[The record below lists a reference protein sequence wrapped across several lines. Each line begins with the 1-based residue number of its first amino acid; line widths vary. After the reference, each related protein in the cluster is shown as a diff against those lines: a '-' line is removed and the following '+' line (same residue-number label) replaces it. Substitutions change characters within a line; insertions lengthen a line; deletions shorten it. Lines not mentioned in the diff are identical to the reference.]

1 MASKRLKKKRAKQN
15 QAYAKELARINRQR
29 KRMEKRGYIFDKPA
43 PQKKEAPTQKDV
55 NALKKITT
63 EQLYKQAEYVS
74 QETGEIIS
82 GIAGRRQERLTAGK
96 KAAQT
101 RKQKARQAEEP
112 QGLPFESEIVISNFK
127 GYYRDMFPNS
137 AGPVFSAWVDE
148 LVRKYDQESVSE
160 MLQKAWDA
168 GIRIDRKVA
177 YGKTLLMSH
186 LSQMLTYL
194 PDMPQGR
201 RDDFM
206 ESFEQE
212 EDWDEPV

>member
-1 MASKRLKKKRAKQN
+1 MASERLKKKRAKKN
-15 QAYAKELARINRQR
+15 KEYAKELARIKRQM

-43 PQKKEAPTQKDV
+43 PQKKEAPTQKDIK
-55 NALKKITT
+55 ALKKITT

-74 QETGEIIS
+74 PETGEIIS
-82 GIAGRRQERLTAGK
+82 GIAGRRQERSTASK

-101 RKQKARQAEEP
+101 RKQKAKQKEQPHA
-112 QGLPFESEIVISNFK
+112 LPFESEIVISNFK

-137 AGPVFSAWVDE
+137 AGPVFSVWVDQ
-148 LVRKYDQESVSE
+148 LIRNYGKDTVSE

-177 YGKTLLMSH
+177 YGKNLLMSH

-194 PDMPQGR
+194 PEMPQGR
-201 RDDFM
+201 KDDFM

-212 EDWDEPV
+212 EDWDEPT

>member
-1 MASKRLKKKRAKQN
+1 MASKRLKKKRTKQN
-15 QAYAKELARINRQR
+15 KAYAKEFARINRQR

-55 NALKKITT
+55 KALKKITT

-74 QETGEIIS
+74 PDTGEIIS
-82 GIAGRRQERLTAGK
+82 GTAGRRQERSTASK
-96 KAAQT
+96 KAAKT

-137 AGPVFSAWVDE
+137 AGPVFSSWVDQ
-148 LVRKYDQESVSE
+148 LTGKYGNDAVAE

-177 YGKTLLMSH
+177 YGKNLLMSH

-194 PDMPQGR
+194 PEMPQGR
-201 RDDFM
+201 KDDFM

-212 EDWDEPV
+212 EDWDKPV

>member
-43 PQKKEAPTQKDV
+43 PQKKEAPSQKDV

-74 QETGEIIS
+74 LDTGEIIS
-82 GIAGRRQERLTAGK
+82 GTAGRRQERSTASK

-101 RKQKARQAEEP
+101 RKQKARQKEQQAI
-112 QGLPFESEIVISNFK
+112 PFESDIVVSNFK

-137 AGPVFSAWVDE
+137 AGPVFAVWVDE
-148 LVRKYDQESVSE
+148 LIGKYGVESVAE
-160 MLQKAWDA
+160 MLQKAWNA
-168 GIRIDRKVA
+168 GIRIDRKIA
-177 YGKTLLMSH
+177 YGKNLLMSH

-194 PDMPQGR
+194 PEMPQGR
-201 RDDFM
+201 KDDFM